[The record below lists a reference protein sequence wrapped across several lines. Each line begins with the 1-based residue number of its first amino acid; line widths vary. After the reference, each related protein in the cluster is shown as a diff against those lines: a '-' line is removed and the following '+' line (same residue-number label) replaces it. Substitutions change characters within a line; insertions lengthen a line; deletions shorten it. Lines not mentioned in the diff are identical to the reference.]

1 MRRPELAALLALWLG
16 AACGLQ
22 ALTTRAADWFVMT
35 DELLYERLAISIAH
49 GRSPLPRV
57 HETLV
62 PSVNQLYPLLIAP
75 LFDDRLIPH
84 SVHAAHL
91 LNAFV
96 ISSACIPAYLLARR
110 ATGRAPA
117 AWFVALATILVPW
130 LVLSAFLLTEV
141 AAYPAFLWAVYALYV
156 AVDEPSNRNDTVAL
170 LGIALA
176 VLARTQLVVLLA
188 VPPVA
193 LLVLEGRAAVARHR
207 LLVWAYGLLA
217 VGALALLATGHAA
230 SALGTYG
237 STVRGNLL
245 PTDSGRSFAEHAAA
259 VALGLGILPFV
270 VGVAWLL
277 ANAVRRN
284 GFAVLATVTV
294 FTLILEV
301 TVFDLRFGGGIVRDR
316 YLFYVAPLVFAGFAC
331 ALVKPPWPRW
341 SLVAP
346 AGLVA
351 LGFGVARLPR
361 YDKLNVDTP
370 VAVLDDALVR
380 SAHTLASARAVLV
393 LATAV
398 LMLLFLQAAK
408 LLRRRQL
415 AVVLALLTLAALPA
429 ETAYAWVR
437 LFRGPDTAGRPL
449 MRPGADRFTWL
460 DQALGPRGKV
470 TLVPYPTIP
479 GDYWAS
485 VGSWWDLEFWNASAA
500 RAAYYPGQFEET
512 PSTFPKLHLRF
523 DRASGAANVSPT
535 DWVAQSA
542 KETRFRIS
550 GAVRAEKYN
559 VLLVNAV
566 RPWRADWLTFGLTD
580 DGWTRPGAPARIRI
594 FAMPGQRTAISRTL
608 SLAVRAPESS
618 PRARFTVRSNVA
630 GWDDDEANTGT
641 VVGAI
646 RVCVPRTG
654 YTDVRISTPLA
665 AQAYGDMRDAN
676 SFGFE
681 RRLGVFLS
689 SIALADEIGAPC
701 RP

>member
-1 MRRPELAALLALWLG
+1 MRRPELAAVLALWIG
-16 AACGLQ
+16 ASCGLQ
-22 ALTTRAADWFVMT
+22 ALTTRASDWFVMT

-62 PSVNQLYPLLIAP
+62 PNVNQLYPLLIAP
-75 LFDDRLIPH
+75 VFGDRLVPH
-84 SVHAAHL
+84 SLHAAHL

-96 ISSACIPAYLLARR
+96 ICSACIPAYLLARR
-110 ATGRAPA
+110 VTGRALA

-141 AAYPAFLWAVYALYV
+141 AAYPAFLWAVYTLQLAS
-156 AVDEPSNRNDTVAL
+156 DEPSRRNDALAL

-176 VLARTQLVVLLA
+176 VLARTQFVVLLA
-188 VPPVA
+188 VLPVV
-193 LLVLEGRAAVARHR
+193 LLVLEGRAAFARHR
-207 LLVWAYGLLA
+207 VLVWAYGVLA
-217 VGALALLATGHAA
+217 TGAVVLLATGHVA

-245 PTDSGRSFAEHAAA
+245 PTDSGRSFVEHAAV

-277 ANAVRRN
+277 ANVVRRN
-284 GFAVLATVTV
+284 TFAVLASVI
-294 FTLILEV
+294 LAALLLEV
-301 TVFDLRFGGGIVRDR
+301 TIFDLRFGGGIVRDR

-331 ALVKPPWPRW
+331 ALVQGPWPRW

-346 AGLVA
+346 AALVA
-351 LGFGVARLPR
+351 VGFGVARLPR

-370 VAVLDDALVR
+370 VAVLDDGLVR
-380 SAHTLASARAVLV
+380 SAHSLASARAVLV
-393 LATAV
+393 LATLV
-398 LMLLFLQAAK
+398 LTLLFLQAAR
-408 LLRRRQL
+408 LLRRRHL
-415 AVVLALLTLAALPA
+415 AVVLALLTLAVLPA
-429 ETAYAWVR
+429 EAAYAWVR

-449 MRPGADRFTWL
+449 THPQAERFTWL
-460 DQALGPRGKV
+460 DQMLGPRGKV

-479 GDYWAS
+479 GDYWGS

-523 DRASGAANVSPT
+523 DRSTGAANVSPT
-535 DWVAQSA
+535 DWVAMSS

-550 GAVRAEKYN
+550 GTARAENYN
-559 VLLVNAV
+559 VLLVKAT
-566 RPWRADWLTFGLTD
+566 RPWRTDWLTFDLTD
-580 DGWTRPGAPARIRI
+580 DGWTRPGVPARIRV
-594 FAMPGQRTAISRTL
+594 FATPGQRTAVSRTL

-618 PRARFTVRSNVA
+618 PRARFTVRSNA
-630 GWDDDEANTGT
+630 ATWDGDQANAGT
-641 VVGAI
+641 VVGSI
-646 RVCVPRTG
+646 RVCVPRRG
-654 YTDVRISTPLA
+654 YTDVRISTPLSELT
-665 AQAYGDMRDAN
+665 YGDMRDLN

-689 SIALADEIGAPC
+689 SIALADEIGSPC